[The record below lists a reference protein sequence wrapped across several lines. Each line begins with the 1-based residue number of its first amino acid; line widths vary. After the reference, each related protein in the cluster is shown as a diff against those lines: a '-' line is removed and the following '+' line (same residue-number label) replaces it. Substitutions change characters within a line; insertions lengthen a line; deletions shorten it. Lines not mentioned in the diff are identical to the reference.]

1 MAACG
6 TSAGT
11 MGVVGTID
19 GGATWAA
26 VAGQVAKV
34 AGCAASFSAVFMGSS
49 DGAERV
55 DVFARVSGCVWK

>member
-1 MAACG
+1 
-6 TSAGT
+6 

-26 VAGQVAKV
+26 VAGPVAKV
-34 AGCAASFSAVFMGSS
+34 AAGAASCSAVFMGSS

-55 DVFARVSGCVWK
+55 DVLARVSGCMWKWVSEWVSG